1 MAYYQTRPFQ
11 RGDIYYIDYSNA
23 TGSEQRVGR
32 PGLIV
37 SSDQGNSTN
46 PTVLIVYL
54 STKEQHARLPINV
67 EVSCMSRRSWVLCNQ
82 IFCVDK
88 SRCKDY
94 KATVSAEEMRDIDRA
109 LAESL
114 GLPYAVVTDPDSEK
128 KLRAALDEKLHIEVE
143 RDYYK
148 RLYEVALE
156 RLVGRKLEE
165 DIPAKPEIPKSKAPQ
180 GKDTA
185 AVAVDLNSCTPAE
198 LKRLGIRE
206 EVIARIISARP
217 YKAVS
222 DLRTVSGVTSIM
234 YKQLEHRLCVGNV
247 LVNINTASKE
257 ELVSALGISD
267 ATCQNIV
274 VYRKKHGNF
283 SSVDEL
289 LNVPR
294 FGKQCLAR
302 CRGKVTV

>member
-1 MAYYQTRPFQ
+1 MP
-11 RGDIYYIDYSNA
+11 
-23 TGSEQRVGR
+23 
-32 PGLIV
+32 
-37 SSDQGNSTN
+37 
-46 PTVLIVYL
+46 
-54 STKEQHARLPINV
+54 
-67 EVSCMSRRSWVLCNQ
+67 RRSWVICNQ

-88 SRCKDY
+88 SRCRDY
-94 KATVSAEEMRDIDRA
+94 KASVSAEEMRDIDRA

-114 GLPYAVVTDPDSEK
+114 GLPYAVVTDPESEK

-148 RLYEVALE
+148 RLYEAALE

-165 DIPAKPEIPKSKAPQ
+165 DIPKVDSPKPKVPQ
-180 GKDTA
+180 SEDTA
-185 AVAVDLNSCTPAE
+185 AVDLNSCTPAE
-198 LKRLGIRE
+198 LKSLGIRE
-206 EVIARIISARP
+206 EVTARIISARP

-222 DLRTVSGVTSIM
+222 DLRSVSGVTSIM
-234 YKQLEHRLCVGNV
+234 YKLLEHRLCVGNGV
-247 LVNINTASKE
+247 VNVNTASKE

-267 ATCQNIV
+267 NTCRNIV
-274 VYRKKHGNF
+274 AYRKKHGNF
-283 SSVDEL
+283 SSADEL